1 MKWSGV
7 IVLLLGV
14 TCFVTNP
21 KQREFQFK
29 ANELFEQALNSEAD
43 SGSTVA
49 KVARFFGAGKRGDLI
64 IRVERND
71 YLLFSTADVY
81 LTIDDEQI
89 GLLLGVLGQVYI
101 IQ

>member
-1 MKWSGV
+1 MKWTWV
-7 IVLLLGV
+7 ILLLIGV

-43 SGSTVA
+43 SGSTIA

-64 IRVERND
+64 FRVVRND
-71 YLLFSTADVY
+71 YFLFSTADVY

-89 GLLLGVLGQVYI
+89 GLLLGVLGQVYL

>member
-1 MKWSGV
+1 MKWSG
-7 IVLLLGV
+7 IIALLLGV

-21 KQREFQFK
+21 KQRDFQFK

-43 SGSTVA
+43 SGSTIA

-64 IRVERND
+64 FRVERKD
-71 YLLFSTADVY
+71 YFLFSTANVY
-81 LTIDDEQI
+81 STLENEQV
-89 GLLLGVLGQVYI
+89 GLLLGVLGQVYL